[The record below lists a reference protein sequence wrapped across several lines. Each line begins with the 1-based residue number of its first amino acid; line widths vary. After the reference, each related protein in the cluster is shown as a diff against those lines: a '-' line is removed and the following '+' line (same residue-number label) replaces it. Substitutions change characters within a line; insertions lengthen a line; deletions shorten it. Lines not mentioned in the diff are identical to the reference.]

1 MRATFQT
8 RNDGTIAL
16 QLDDEAA
23 RAVFASILFA
33 SRFSENIAP
42 LAAVAKQ
49 GLELE
54 RAAAATSGRSLCR

>member
-8 RNDGTIAL
+8 RRDGTIAL

-33 SRFSENIAP
+33 SRFHENIAV

-49 GLELE
+49 GLE
-54 RAAAATSGRSLCR
+54 RTAKVTPGRSICR

>member
-1 MRATFQT
+1 MRAKLQT

-16 QLDDEAA
+16 QLDNEAA

-33 SRFSENIAP
+33 SRFHENIAP

-49 GLELE
+49 GLE
-54 RAAAATSGRSLCR
+54 RAAEVTPGRSICR

>member
-1 MRATFQT
+1 MQATFQT
-8 RNDGTIAL
+8 TNDGTLAL

-33 SRFSENIAP
+33 SRFSENLAP

-49 GLELE
+49 GME
-54 RAAAATSGRSLCR
+54 RTAEATPGRSTCR